1 MRPGELDLSDA
12 ALFADDAPHE
22 YFRLLRREAPVCWH
36 EEAVGGGAGHWAVT
50 RHEDLKF
57 VSRSPA
63 LFSSYLGGSILREMT
78 PEQVDGN
85 RALMI
90 NMDPPQHSKY
100 RRLVQRGFTPRMV
113 NDLGPHIRTMATEI
127 IDRVAR
133 RGECE
138 FVHEVSAL
146 MPMQVICQM
155 LGVAREDWEAVY
167 DLSNKLVG
175 FDDPEFQEHH
185 GAGELLAMQLFQY
198 AARLNEKVR
207 REPGDDL
214 GTALVQGSVDGEH
227 LTDLEFNSFFM
238 LLAVAGNET
247 TRTATSHGVRLLAEH
262 PAQRQRVLDDPRLL
276 PLMIEE
282 VLRYSSPLHYFRRTA
297 AVDVELNGARIRAGD
312 KVTLWYPSANRDEQ
326 VFRDPQAF
334 DVGRAPNDHL
344 AFGIGEHFCLGASL
358 ARLELTIL
366 FEELL
371 RRLPDIALDGPPVRL
386 RSNFVN
392 GIKSMPVR
400 FTPEGRGATVAV
412 PGTPG

>member
-12 ALFADDAPHE
+12 AVFENGAPIE
-22 YFRLLRREAPVCWH
+22 YFKMLRREAPVCWH
-36 EEAVGGGAGHWAVT
+36 EEKSGSGHWAVT
-50 RHEDLKF
+50 RYDDLKF
-57 VSRSPA
+57 VSRNP
-63 LFSSYLGGSILREMT
+63 LTFSSWKGGTILRELT
-78 PEQVDGN
+78 EQQTEGN

-90 NMDPPQHSKY
+90 NMDPPQHVKY

-113 NDLGPHIRTMATEI
+113 RDLEPHVRRMATEI
-127 IDRVAR
+127 VDRVAA

-138 FVHEVSAL
+138 FVSEVSAVL
-146 MPMQVICQM
+146 PMQVICQM
-155 LGVAREDWEAVY
+155 MGVAREDWEPVY

-175 FDDPEFQEHH
+175 FDDPEFQKHY
-185 GAGELLAMQLFQY
+185 GDGEILAMQMFQY

-207 REPGDDL
+207 NQPGDDL
-214 GTALVQGSVDGEH
+214 GTALVQGDVDGEK

-247 TRTATSHGVRLLAEH
+247 TRTATSHGVMLLAQH
-262 PAQRQRVLDDPRLL
+262 PEQRARVLKDPKLL

-282 VLRYSSPLHYFRRTA
+282 VLRLASPLHYFRRTA
-297 AVDVELNGARIRAGD
+297 LQDTELNGARIKAGD
-312 KVTLWYPSANRDEQ
+312 KVTLWYPSANRDEA
-326 VFRDPQAF
+326 VFKDAETF
-334 DVGRAPNDHL
+334 DVGRTPNDHL

-358 ARLELTIL
+358 ARLELNIL

-371 RRLPDIALDGPPVRL
+371 RRLPDISLDGPPVRL
-386 RSNFVN
+386 RSNFVH

-412 PGTPG
+412 S